1 MTFGGEIKLWM
12 RRLLALPH
20 AHDRLQREELV
31 PKATE
36 SGRGAAVRG
45 RWLPAGLGKLD
56 CQPAAQKTQERM
68 RVDECPLPFPA
79 SQ

>member
-1 MTFGGEIKLWM
+1 MTFGGEIKPWM

-36 SGRGAAVRG
+36 SGRGAGVKGQVAPSR
-45 RWLPAGLGKLD
+45 AGEVGVSARSTEK
-56 CQPAAQKTQERM
+56 PGTNAGW
-68 RVDECPLPFPA
+68 
-79 SQ
+79 